1 MADNSASKVTFFL
14 VGLGLGAL
22 IGVLFAPQ
30 SGEDTRDYLT
40 ERAEEGREYAQRKA
54 REFRDRAGEL
64 VERGKQA
71 AKQGKE
77 TVSAAVDAGVDAYQ
91 REKSKAV

>member
-1 MADNSASKVTFFL
+1 MSDDSGSNIMYL
-14 VGLGLGAL
+14 LIGMGIGAAL
-22 IGVLFAPQ
+22 GVLFAPQ

-40 ERAEEGREYAQRKA
+40 QRAEEGRDYAQRRA
-54 REFRDRAGEL
+54 NELRDRANDL

-77 TVSAAVDAGVDAYQ
+77 SVSAAVDAGVDAYQ
-91 REKSKAV
+91 REKSKAI